1 MTSSPVV
8 IIGAGLGG
16 LSCAIQCCRWGLQT
30 VVLERASELREVSIL
45 ITHLLNTVM
54 LMGAPCG

>member
-1 MTSSPVV
+1 MVSDPVI

-30 VVLERASELREVSIL
+30 VVLERTSELQEVGIL
-45 ITHLLNTVM
+45 ITHLPNAVF
-54 LMGAPCG
+54 LMGALCE